1 MLDKKYLFNMYEK
14 LQWCSDIELGIS
26 SFFPIQEKMIIKDKI
41 HLLQICLEFTYR
53 AIKCGLLNS
62 LIELDFPSGK
72 LNSLEHEFMIIA
84 NSKIELFESNKSSS
98 CVEED
103 IWTTEVLEGSD
114 KLKSLCRECDLIG
127 YEEFNAKDHRWM
139 MFIDKVNNIFLENNL
154 ALDFEHPL
162 FPVGDVSNNMP

>member
-1 MLDKKYLFNMYEK
+1 M
-14 LQWCSDIELGIS
+14 
-26 SFFPIQEKMIIKDKI
+26 
-41 HLLQICLEFTYR
+41 QICLEFTYR

-84 NSKIELFESNKSSS
+84 NSKIELFESNKSGSY
-98 CVEED
+98 VEED

-114 KLKSLCRECDLIG
+114 KLKSLCGECNLVG
-127 YEEFNAKDHRWM
+127 CEEFNEKDHRWV

-154 ALDFEHPL
+154 PLNLECPL
-162 FPVGDVSNNMP
+162 FPVGNVSNNIP